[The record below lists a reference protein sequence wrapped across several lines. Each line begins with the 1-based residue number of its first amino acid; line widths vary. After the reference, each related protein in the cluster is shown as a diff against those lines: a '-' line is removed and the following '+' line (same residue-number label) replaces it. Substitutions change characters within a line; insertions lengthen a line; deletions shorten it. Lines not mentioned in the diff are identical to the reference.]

1 MTQRHK
7 SAHNR
12 LHNLQTEG
20 LKKKRFASTLP
31 AQSLCWLSSIS
42 LIGGGFVSAQ
52 METSV
57 DNIVPTNENSQ
68 PAAVAEPVKKATN
81 EQEAVRSPSAP
92 SSTQSQPNFVERRA
106 RLRKKLNREK
116 VSQSKQPVIISQPK
130 VENSE
135 PAPTVRI
142 SKPKVEN
149 SEPKATVRISKPK
162 VESSQAE
169 KPQNTANSVPEKA
182 VEFVKP
188 ANNSNGT
195 ASTSARKTQ
204 DYNNTLIDP
213 TNYNNT
219 ATSNYEAPSSV
230 IVTERAGGCRAVF
243 SEREIARGA
252 CGKKAIDNP
261 RVADSPS
268 KSAPTWLRKSE
279 TASLDK
285 APIVQQIATESSP
298 KTQSVVRTVASAVNN
313 NRSWSNSNIGRS
325 SNTKTAYRSNRFIPQ
340 PSEFATTSV
349 SATPIAPSFGSLPAP
364 MAEGNIAPRPSN
376 VSYEFSLASVLPQIP
391 YTGAVAYGGGMGNAT
406 FRGTGMMYPL
416 SFSAPITS
424 VFGWRIHPI
433 TGNRR
438 FHAGTDIGAPTG
450 TPILAAAKGQIET
463 ADWLGGYGLAVVIN
477 HSSAQQTLYGHMSEI
492 FVRPGQ
498 WVEPGS
504 VIGRV
509 GSTGNSTGPH
519 LHFEV
524 RHLTANGWV
533 AVDPGVQLQAGL
545 SNLAQSTR
553 TAPAQ

>member
-7 SAHNR
+7 SAHNH

-42 LIGGGFVSAQ
+42 LLGGGFVSAQ

-57 DNIVPTNENSQ
+57 DNIVPTNDNSQ

-81 EQEAVRSPSAP
+81 EPEAER
-92 SSTQSQPNFVERRA
+92 SQPDFVERRT

-135 PAPTVRI
+135 PAPTVRF

-162 VESSQAE
+162 VENAQAE
-169 KPQNTANSVPEKA
+169 KPQNTANSAPDQG

-195 ASTSARKTQ
+195 ASNSARKTQ

-213 TNYNNT
+213 TNYNGT
-219 ATSNYEAPSSV
+219 ATSKYEAPSSV
-230 IVTERAGGCRAVF
+230 IVTEHAGGCKAVF

-261 RVADSPS
+261 RVADSPK

-285 APIVQQIATESSP
+285 APIVRQIATESSP

-313 NRSWSNSNIGRS
+313 NRSWSNSHIGRS
-325 SNTKTAYRSNRFIPQ
+325 SNTKTGYRSNRFIPQ

-463 ADWLGGYGLAVVIN
+463 ADWLGGYGLTVIIN

-492 FVRPGQ
+492 LVRPGQ
-498 WVEPGS
+498 WVEPGT

-533 AVDPGVQLQAGL
+533 AVDPGVQLQSGAR
-545 SNLAQSTR
+545 NLAQSTR
-553 TAPAQ
+553 TVPAQ

>member
-7 SAHNR
+7 SAHNH

-42 LIGGGFVSAQ
+42 LLGGGFVSAQ

-57 DNIVPTNENSQ
+57 DNIVPTNDNSQ
-68 PAAVAEPVKKATN
+68 PAAVAEPVKKATVAPEN
-81 EQEAVRSPSAP
+81 MEA
-92 SSTQSQPNFVERRA
+92 QPDFVARRA
-106 RLRKKLNREK
+106 RLKTKLNREK
-116 VSQSKQPVIISQPK
+116 VSQSKQPVVISQPK

-135 PAPTVRI
+135 PEPTVRI
-142 SKPKVEN
+142 SKPRVEN

-162 VESSQAE
+162 VERVQAE
-169 KPQNTANSVPEKA
+169 KPQTSANSAPDQA

-188 ANNSNGT
+188 ANNSNET
-195 ASTSARKTQ
+195 ASTTARKTK

-213 TNYNNT
+213 TNYNGT

-230 IVTERAGGCRAVF
+230 VVTEHAGGCRAVF
-243 SEREIARGA
+243 SAREIARGA

-261 RVADSPS
+261 RVADSLK

-285 APIVQQIATESSP
+285 VPPTVRQIATKDSP
-298 KTQSVVRTVASAVNN
+298 EPRNAVETVASAVNN
-313 NRSWSNSNIGRS
+313 RSWSNSHIGRS
-325 SNTKTAYRSNRFIPQ
+325 SHTKTAYRSNRFIPQ
-340 PSEFATTSV
+340 PSEFSTTSV

-391 YTGAVAYGGGMGNAT
+391 YSGAVAYRGGGGGMM
-406 FRGTGMMYPL
+406 FPL
-416 SFSAPITS
+416 SVAAPITS
-424 VFGWRIHPI
+424 LFGWRVHPI
-433 TGNRR
+433 TGDRR
-438 FHAGTDIGAPTG
+438 FHAGTDLGAPMG
-450 TPILAAAKGQIET
+450 TPVLAAAKGQIET
-463 ADWLGGYGLAVVIN
+463 ADWVGGYGLAVIIN
-477 HSSAQQTLYGHMSEI
+477 HSSAQQTLYGHMSEV

-498 WVEPGS
+498 WVEPGT

-533 AVDPGVQLQAGL
+533 AVDPGVQLQSGL
-545 SNLAQSTR
+545 GNLAQSTG
-553 TAPAQ
+553 TASAQ